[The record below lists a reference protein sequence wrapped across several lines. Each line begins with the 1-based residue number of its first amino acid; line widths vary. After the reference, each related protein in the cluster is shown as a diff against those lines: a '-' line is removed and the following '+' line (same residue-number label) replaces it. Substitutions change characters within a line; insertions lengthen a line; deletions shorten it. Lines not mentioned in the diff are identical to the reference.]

1 MDPDK
6 ASVIHDIAARLR
18 EITDN
23 RNMKQIVF
31 QGEFY
36 LPVAKLLRIKNYMK
50 AKLFGSRMIFQLL
63 ARGFNTISKH

>member
-23 RNMKQIVF
+23 RNMKQIVV
-31 QGEFY
+31 QGEFS
-36 LPVAKLLRIKNYMK
+36 LPVAKLLRIKN
-50 AKLFGSRMIFQLL
+50 
-63 ARGFNTISKH
+63 